1 MPLLKQLLRDK
12 RLVAPFRKSI
22 ASPRS
27 YYLVRSGTA
36 ARKPE
41 VQEFADWLRA
51 EALTA
56 IDPGSSAR
64 ADRAP
69 A

>member
-1 MPLLKQLLRDK
+1 
-12 RLVAPFRKSI
+12 V

-27 YYLVRSGTA
+27 YYLVRSATS

-41 VQEFADWLRA
+41 VQEFAAWLKA

-56 IDPGSSAR
+56 SDPGSSDSAGRVR
-64 ADRAP
+64 A
-69 A
+69 